1 MKRSRKEKAAA
12 RRKTLR
18 TLKQRSASNHPQ
30 NNCTLPWDIVTE
42 ILKRL
47 PTGRSIARLRSVCIL
62 WYKVLSDPTFIH
74 SILSFNCTNPNSAA
88 EDDKAQIL
96 VKGKID
102 DGENLTDY
110 RFVYSLLSYNTFKP
124 IATANQNPDLP
135 CVPDKVRSCHF
146 YDSPTAVDL
155 GLDLSIVGCCDG
167 IFCIADKLYGSASDI
182 ILWNPATSETMILP
196 RSPSFDR
203 RMDERA
209 TDRDRF
215 FREPIGFGFDP
226 LTNDYKVVRSIGYVG
241 ELFYTEDGNPEY
253 RGWNAAEVYSLKNQ
267 SWTEIS
273 AINTSS
279 FKSVRQHHSSRCE
292 MIYWWESDLYN
303 TYLMSFDMKNHV
315 FDSAYFDNPTD
326 RWGGET
332 FWLMKDCI
340 VGVGYCSPSFEI
352 WALLKFDSQ
361 RSWTKLFSIPE
372 FSPRLWSYQAVWK
385 HVFYLFET
393 KDGESSG
400 LYGYKPEDGSSFVAE
415 VTNIEEEMDMV
426 AYVPS
431 EISLSGLKING

>member
-135 CVPDKVRSCHF
+135 
-146 YDSPTAVDL
+146 
-155 GLDLSIVGCCDG
+155 
-167 IFCIADKLYGSASDI
+167 
-182 ILWNPATSETMILP
+182 
-196 RSPSFDR
+196 
-203 RMDERA
+203 
-209 TDRDRF
+209 
-215 FREPIGFGFDP
+215 EPIGFGFDP